1 MNKLPNQTI
10 TPNDYFN
17 LTGFWPASSNLLAN
31 MGNGGIT
38 DFVPY
43 YPYQQSNQDQS
54 QNPRLRRCTPFEVM
68 FGLCPPITP
77 EESIEINTQE
87 KIKQGMPEAQA
98 RQDAQDEALE
108 LKAKIP
114 TMNQL
119 MENIFGV
126 NYQTIRLILF
136 AIIALIVI
144 LVLKR

>member
-1 MNKLPNQTI
+1 MTNDYLDYLGRNYLLPSTTNPAGVGVSPFFN
-10 TPNDYFN
+10 PNDY
-17 LTGFWPASSNLLAN
+17 L
-31 MGNGGIT
+31 
-38 DFVPY
+38 PY
-43 YPYQQSNQDQS
+43 AIEDYSLIPQFQNQT

-136 AIIALIVI
+136 AIVALIVI

>member
-1 MNKLPNQTI
+1 MTNDYLDYLGRNYLLPSTTNPAGVGVSPFFN
-10 TPNDYFN
+10 PNDYSLIPQF
-17 LTGFWPASSNLLAN
+17 
-31 MGNGGIT
+31 
-38 DFVPY
+38 
-43 YPYQQSNQDQS
+43 QNQT

-114 TMNQL
+114 TMNKL